1 MSDAPDS
8 APFNPFPLVGLA
20 AAFAAGVLLA
30 RLSSAPLATC
40 AAAAAVLTVAAAVST
55 FKHRLRAASL
65 FVLLSFVLAGASLT
79 LIEARGRGARLR
91 NLYEEHVVEPGRPVE
106 LTGVLERAPE
116 IAPDG
121 LVLSLR
127 AESLRLKGEE
137 RACAGRVELFAP
149 VSEARA
155 AVLYESLELRRGA
168 RVRVM
173 TTLGRAERY
182 RNPGVTPAGEYLERR
197 DLDATGSVKSPLLF
211 ERLDDEQVFLPSVWL
226 DEWRGRLVKA
236 FDRTFSADTSGVL
249 KAALLGNRHGLSR
262 ETAERFRQGG
272 TFHVLVI
279 SGLHI
284 TFIGGLAWAVVRR
297 LTRRR
302 ALQWAA
308 AVACVWAYALCVGAE
323 SSVVRA
329 ALMFTVAALA
339 PVLGRR
345 SHALNALGA
354 AALLLLVW
362 RPSNLFDPS
371 FQLTFLSVL
380 GIVACSLPLLS
391 NLKEVGRWRPTRA
404 TPYPPA
410 CPGWFITLGELLF
423 WSERRH
429 RRESALA
436 AHSYRLFKTPLAAR
450 LERWR
455 VQSLLRF
462 VFGAVV
468 VSAVVQAFLLPL
480 LVVYF
485 HRLSLASLVLNVFVG
500 ALMAAQA
507 FAALAAV
514 GLSQLS
520 TGAAAPFVWLTETA
534 TRLMTG
540 SVEPF
545 AAARVAS
552 VRLPEYAGAAG
563 AVYALYFA
571 PLLLMTT
578 ALLRWRP
585 TSEAPSA
592 ENDRRWKPARVA
604 FVAWFTTAVVIV
616 AHPLSAGRADGRLRV
631 DFLDVGQGDAA
642 LLTMPDG
649 TTLLVDGGG
658 RPDFRARG
666 AGREEAE
673 SFDRDARG
681 VGEAVVSEYLW
692 WRGLGRVDYLLATHT
707 DADHASGLNDVLK
720 NFDARAAF
728 VARAPSADEEYAR
741 LASNARAAGVPIY
754 LLGRGDR
761 LRFGRASVEVLWPPD
776 SNEGVPRTSSN
787 NNSLVLR
794 VTYGRRCFLLTGDIE
809 AQAERALVAT
819 SDPLRC
825 DAVKVAHHGSRTSS
839 TQGFIDAASP
849 SAAVVSVGPDSPYGH
864 PHPEVLKRWR
874 DGGALTLTTGERGMI
889 TFSTDGEDLKSET
902 FLRQ

>member
-8 APFNPFPLVGLA
+8 APFNPFPLVALA

-30 RLSSAPLATC
+30 RLSSAALSTC
-40 AAAAAVLTVAAAVST
+40 VAAAAVFTVAAAVST
-55 FKHRLRAASL
+55 LKNRLCAASL
-65 FVLLSFVLAGASLT
+65 LVLPAFALTGASLA
-79 LIEARGRGARLR
+79 LIEARGGGPRLR
-91 NLYEEHVVEPGRPVE
+91 NLYKEGVIEPGWPVE
-106 LTGVLERAPE
+106 VTGVLGRAPE
-116 IAPDG
+116 VAPDG

-127 AESLRLKGEE
+127 AESLRLKDAE
-137 RACAGRVELFAP
+137 RACAGRVELFA
-149 VSEARA
+149 SIRDARA
-155 AVLYESLELRRGA
+155 AARYESLELRRGA

-173 TTLGRAERY
+173 TTLGRADRY
-182 RNPGVTPAGEYLERR
+182 RNPGVTPSGEYLERR

-211 ERLDDEQVFLPSVWL
+211 ERLDDERVFLPSVWL
-226 DEWRGRLVKA
+226 DGWRGRLVEA

-249 KAALLGNRHGLSR
+249 KAALLGNRQGLSR
-262 ETAERFRQGG
+262 ETAERFREGG

-284 TFIGGLAWAVVRR
+284 TFLGGLVWAAARR
-297 LTRRR
+297 VTRRR
-302 ALQWAA
+302 GLQWAA

-362 RPSNLFDPS
+362 RPQNLFDPS

-410 CPGWFITLGELLF
+410 CPGWFLALGEALF

-429 RRESALA
+429 LRESALA
-436 AHSYRLFKTPLAAR
+436 PHSYRLFKNPLAAR
-450 LERWR
+450 LERWH
-455 VQSLLRF
+455 VQGILRF

-485 HRLSLASLVLNVFVG
+485 HRLSPASLVLNVFVG

-520 TGAAAPFVWLTETA
+520 AAAAAPFVWLSEAA

-552 VRLPEYAGAAG
+552 VRLPEYAGAA
-563 AVYALYFA
+563 ASVYALYFA
-571 PLLLMTT
+571 PLLFMTA

-585 TSEAPSA
+585 THEAPSS
-592 ENDRRWKPARVA
+592 DDHRRWRPARFA
-604 FVAWFTTAVVIV
+604 FVVWLLIAVVIV
-616 AHPLSAGRADGRLRV
+616 AHPLSAGRPDGRLRA

-666 AGREEAE
+666 AGGEGAE
-673 SFDRDARG
+673 GFERDTRG

-692 WRGLGRVDYLLATHT
+692 WRGLGRVDYLLATHA

-720 NFDARAAF
+720 NFAARAAF
-728 VARAPSADEEYAR
+728 VARTPPGDEEYAR
-741 LASNARAAGVPIY
+741 LAASARAAGVPIY
-754 LLGRGDR
+754 LLERGDR
-761 LRFGRASVEVLWPPD
+761 LRLGGASIEVLWPPAP
-776 SNEGVPRTSSN
+776 SEVARRASSN
-787 NNSLVLR
+787 DDSLVLR
-794 VTYGRRCFLLTGDIE
+794 VSYGRRCFLLTGDIE
-809 AQAERALVAT
+809 ARTERDLVAAH
-819 SDPLRC
+819 DPLRC

-839 TQGFIDAASP
+839 TQGFVAAADP
-849 SAAVVSVGPDSPYGH
+849 PVAVVSVGADSPYGH
-864 PHPEVLKRWR
+864 PHAEVLKRWR
-874 DGGALTLTTGERGMI
+874 DGGALVLTTGGRG
-889 TFSTDGEDLKSET
+889 TVTVSTDGEDLNVET
-902 FLRQ
+902 LIKP